1 MTTNLNGR
9 LVLNSHWCCICT
21 WTVFVLELDDNKPEW
36 MVDSEPWYH
45 QHLTALTP
53 ISHWNL
59 ANIWQISPITCEK
72 EKSRCTSSHT
82 GTSASSPMAAGIIAL
97 VLEVILVFIWQ
108 IHQYITTLTPISCQ
122 YLGLFSSYWRICFHF
137 LTLFGHVRTNPCG
150 PFLSPNMIGVYIFH
164 KL

>member
-1 MTTNLNGR
+1 MTNTSLSLLIPFIFLFILSITKFFQGRWEEGDHNRPAWKVGLN
-9 LVLNSHWCCICT
+9 NHWCCVCT
-21 WTVFVLELDDNKPEW
+21 CTVFALELDDNKPEW

-45 QHLTALTP
+45 QYHTALTP

-59 ANIWQISPITCEK
+59 ASIWQISPITCEK

-97 VLEVILVFIWQ
+97 VLEVNLVFIWK

-122 YLGLFSSYWRICFHF
+122 YLGLLPSSWR
-137 LTLFGHVRTNPCG
+137 
-150 PFLSPNMIGVYIFH
+150 
-164 KL
+164 